1 MERVSWVDSVLA
13 LDSSAF
19 LAINGMHAAWLDP
32 IMVGISEMLVWVPL
46 YLFFLYLIHRHF
58 GSRALALALPVV
70 ALMILCS
77 DKGSVL
83 LFKEVFQRLR
93 PCHEAAL
100 QGLVH
105 TVNEH
110 CGGRY
115 GFVSSHASNHF
126 AIAAFMGLLL
136 RPVHRYA
143 VPALLLWALVVS
155 YSRIYLGVHYPG
167 DVLVGALFGAAV
179 GVIFFGIFSRL
190 WLRHA
195 RAGNS

>member
-1 MERVSWVDSVLA
+1 MERVSWVDSLIA
-13 LDSSAF
+13 LDRSFF

-32 IMVGISEMLVWVPL
+32 IMVGLSEMLVWVPL
-46 YLFFLYLIHRHF
+46 YIFFFYLIHRHF
-58 GSRALALALPVV
+58 GSKALALTVPVV

-136 RPVHRYA
+136 RHVHRYA
-143 VPALLLWALVVS
+143 VPALLVWALLIS

-167 DVLVGALFGAAV
+167 DILVGALYGAAV
-179 GVIFFGIFSRL
+179 GVIFFGIYNRL
-190 WLRHA
+190 SLRYVQGSA
-195 RAGNS
+195 M